1 MDKNKENT
9 FDVPAA
15 DIQDKITLLMG
26 LPPEEASA
34 RLDKHA
40 PPKRIGGKKV
50 IIPPTLEEINAQKQ
64 QAAIIKQIDP
74 VIEAKEEADAEDKA
88 VDDIMQQEQ
97 LSSSQITENKEEFI
111 ITPKK
116 PKGIK
121 KIVLWWWRNKLVRNM
136 TLFVLLAAIVFI
148 VAIPSTRYAVLNTA
162 GVRAG
167 MQFQVVDKISGR
179 PIKNVDVIVADVTSK
194 TNEDGSVQLNGLP
207 LGETT
212 VTLKKRSFKEE
223 VIPVTIGWGSNP
235 FNAPL
240 ELVPTGSTFTF
251 TVTDWLSGQPLQ
263 NVEISDGESIALSD
277 SSGVAKLTIEPTD
290 ADITVTAVYNTYRTE
305 EVTISAD
312 TLQGPTIS
320 MVPGKQDVFISK
332 RQGKYDVYARY
343 VDGKSEVALLPGS
356 GSEQAD
362 THLLPHPNDPIT
374 ALVSSRKGERN
385 NEGYILSNVY
395 LLHPDSK
402 VVEEIEGTSSERIRL
417 IGWSGD
423 AIVFVKTIAGPSAYT
438 GNRQRVVAYDVSE
451 KSSTELAG
459 ADYFTDVRVIGDAVY
474 YVLPTSDG
482 SQSKGL
488 TRSSINGKE
497 KRVLLAKNIW
507 SVYRNAQDNLQ
518 VNAEGDEWYEIA
530 ISTGAATKLEGSPP
544 VPQNRLFIANTS
556 NNEVAWLEE
565 RDGKVALLVADKNNT
580 QGKEVIKQS
589 GISYPM
595 RWLTDTTLLYTVANA
610 QETAHYIVSTKNS
623 ATKKVGDVTVS
634 VYADNLYY
642 Y

>member
-1 MDKNKENT
+1 MDKNKDT
-9 FDVPAA
+9 IFDVPAA

-40 PPKRIGGKKV
+40 PPKRIGGRKV

-74 VIEAKEEADAEDKA
+74 VIEAQADAEAEDKA
-88 VDDIMQQEQ
+88 VEDILQQEQ
-97 LSSSQITENKEEFI
+97 QTTPQLTERKEEFI

-121 KIVLWWWRNKLVRNM
+121 KMFLWWWHNKLARNL
-136 TLFVLLAAIVFI
+136 TFFVILTAIVLI
-148 VAIPSTRYAVLNTA
+148 AAVPSTRYALLNTA
-162 GVRAG
+162 GVRVG

-179 PIKNVDVIVADVTSK
+179 PIKNVDVIVADVASN
-194 TNEDGSVQLNGLP
+194 TNEDGSVQLSGLP

-235 FNAPL
+235 FDAPF

-277 SSGVAKLTIEPTD
+277 ANGVAKLTIEPTD
-290 ADITVTAVYNTYRTE
+290 ADIPVTAVYNTYRTE
-305 EVTISAD
+305 KVTISAD
-312 TLQGPTIS
+312 TLQGPAIS
-320 MVPGKQDVFISK
+320 MVPSKQDVFISK

-343 VDGKSEVALLPGS
+343 VDGKNEVALLPGS

-362 THLLPHPNDPIT
+362 THLLPHPNEPIT
-374 ALVSSRKGERN
+374 ALVSSRDGKRN
-385 NEGYILSNVY
+385 KDGYILSNVY
-395 LLHPDSK
+395 LLYPDTK
-402 VVEEIEGTSSERIRL
+402 VVEELAGTSSERIRL

-423 AIVFVKTIAGPSAYT
+423 VIVFVKTIAGPSAYT
-438 GNRQRVVAYDVSE
+438 GNRQRVVAYDVSD
-451 KSSTELAG
+451 KTLTELAG

-507 SVYRNAQDNLQ
+507 AVYRNTQGNFQ
-518 VNAEGDEWYEIA
+518 VSADGDEWFDIA
-530 ISTGAATKLEGSPP
+530 INTGAVTKLEGAPP
-544 VPQNRLFIANTS
+544 VPQNRLFITNAS
-556 NNEVAWLEE
+556 NGQVVWLEE
-565 RDGKVALLVADKNNT
+565 RDGKVALLVADKDKTDAN
-580 QGKEVIKQS
+580 EIIKQG
-589 GISYPM
+589 GITYPV
-595 RWLTDTTLLYTVANA
+595 RWLNDTTILYTIANS
-610 QETAHYIVSTKNS
+610 QETANYVVSTSSKT
-623 ATKKVGDVTVS
+623 TKKVGDVTVS
-634 VYADNLYY
+634 VYADNQYY